1 MKLILATFVFFLAL
15 GLTYQVS
22 ASDNNE
28 TCTAGTNENCA
39 QSKSE
44 SNGANHGVQQ
54 SAHDQGGEHG
64 ARNELSKKMNSLFPQ
79 KVKDPTQSTRPLQ
92 VKLQSPKFLETV
104 TAPTAKLTWEAGE
117 GATSYHV
124 QVATDPNFKWLIAN
138 DYWVKT
144 NAFDATKLEAGKRYF
159 WRVASV
165 KEGNI
170 SMHTK
175 TLFVSSAF
183 DTK

>member
-1 MKLILATFVFFLAL
+1 MKLFLAVFVFFLTL
-15 GLTYQVS
+15 SLTYKVS
-22 ASDNNE
+22 AAENE
-28 TCTAGTNENCA
+28 TCTATATEKCA
-39 QSKSE
+39 PNKSE
-44 SNGANHGVQQ
+44 GHESKLAVQH
-54 SAHDQGGEHG
+54 SEHSEHGEH
-64 ARNELSKKMNSLFPQ
+64 NELSKKMNSLFPE

-92 VKLQSPKFLETV
+92 VKLQSPKFLEV
-104 TAPTAKLTWEAGE
+104 VSAPSTKLTWEAGE

-124 QVATDPNFKWLIAN
+124 QVATDPNFKWLVAN

-144 NAFDATKLEAGKRYF
+144 NTFDATKLEAGKRYF

-165 KEGNI
+165 KESNI
-170 SMHTK
+170 SMYTK